1 MSLKSGALIAFAA
14 GGLFAAACK
23 KTQDTKPMPMDK
35 PATAG
40 EPMKSDDKPA
50 GDTKAETPAMAGGGE
65 KMAAAKVHCSGVNA
79 CKGHGACKS
88 EANACA
94 GKNGCKGH
102 GWVEMTEDEC
112 KAKNGTVMASK

>member
-1 MSLKSGALIAFAA
+1 MKLMNGALIALAA

-23 KTQDTKPMPMDK
+23 KEEKKME
-35 PATAG
+35 PAMEMKGG
-40 EPMKSDDKPA
+40 EMKSGDMKSGEMKSDDK
-50 GDTKAETPAMAGGGE
+50 AMAKPDMAGE
-65 KMAAAKVHCSGVNA
+65 KTAKVHCSGVNA

-102 GWVEMTEDEC
+102 GWVELTEDEC
-112 KAKNGTVMASK
+112 KAKGGTVVASKM